1 MAILTNGSS
10 ASAAEVTLAALK
22 DNKRGAIIGDTS
34 FGKGVGYKTQRGPV
48 GGLMSLTAFKYLSPN
63 GNEVH
68 EIGITPDFPV
78 AVPRSETRDVQ
89 LETAIIRLE
98 EKLQNSP

>member
-1 MAILTNGSS
+1 
-10 ASAAEVTLAALK
+10 
-22 DNKRGAIIGDTS
+22 
-34 FGKGVGYKTQRGPV
+34 
-48 GGLMSLTAFKYLSPN
+48 MSLTAFKYLSPN